1 ARFTRIGAIL
11 ARTKLDELP
20 QLWNVLRGDMSL
32 VGPRPEDPAF
42 VALYQDE
49 FEEVLRVRPGITG
62 LSQLAFA
69 KENQILARPELK
81 GSYIIRLLPAKLA
94 IDRFYVERRSLF
106 LDLQIV
112 AWTLVALV
120 LRIDVS
126 VHRDTGRLSVRHRRA
141 DDAA

>member
-1 ARFTRIGAIL
+1 
-11 ARTKLDELP
+11 
-20 QLWNVLRGDMSL
+20 MSL

-126 VHRDTGRLSVRHRRA
+126 VHRDTGRLSVRRRRA
-141 DDAA
+141 DDAASVPSPERA